1 MRMLRRAILC
11 LACLLPSTPLGAAA
25 QERSGVGA
33 IVDFIYK
40 LSGPQFLGAGLTGY
54 WRPSDTPLQA
64 RLSAI
69 RRSSIREEGE
79 VVPDDANIT
88 MTTLQLGLEYLVPR
102 VPVNFAGAV
111 AYHRFGGD
119 ADAFWHPSFPF
130 EVAAR
135 IPPIGG
141 RVVIRPAIGY
151 HIFTAFDDSDF
162 EPLVVSVSRDE
173 TEYVRYFSLT
183 IEVIGF

>member
-11 LACLLPSTPLGAAA
+11 LACVLTATPLDAAA
-25 QERSGVGA
+25 QERSGAGG
-33 IVDFIYK
+33 IMDFIHK
-40 LSGPQFLGAGLTGY
+40 LSGPQFFGGGVTGY
-54 WRPSDTPLQA
+54 WRPSDAPLQA
-64 RLSAI
+64 RLTAVL
-69 RRSSIREEGE
+69 RSSIREEGE

-88 MTTLQLGLEYLVPR
+88 MTTLQLGLEYLLPR
-102 VPVNFAGAV
+102 VPVNLAGAV

-119 ADAFWHPSFPF
+119 ADTFWHPSFPF
-130 EVAAR
+130 EAAAR

-151 HIFTAFDDSDF
+151 HIFPGFDTADF

-173 TEYVRYFSLT
+173 TEYVRYYSLT

>member
-11 LACLLPSTPLGAAA
+11 LACVLPWTPLEAAA
-25 QERSGVGA
+25 QERSGAGA
-33 IVDFIYK
+33 IMDFIYK
-40 LSGPQFLGAGLTGY
+40 LSGPQFFGFGITGHF
-54 WRPSDTPLQA
+54 WPSDAPLQA
-64 RLSAI
+64 RLTAV
-69 RRSSIREEGE
+69 RRSSIREEDE
-79 VVPDDANIT
+79 VVPADADIT
-88 MTTLQLGLEYLVPR
+88 MTTVQLGLEYLVPR

-111 AYHRFGGD
+111 AYHRFAGD

-135 IPPIGG
+135 IPPIGR

-151 HIFTAFDDSDF
+151 HIFPGFDTSDF

-173 TEYVRYFSLT
+173 TEYVRYYSLT
-183 IEVIGF
+183 IELVGF